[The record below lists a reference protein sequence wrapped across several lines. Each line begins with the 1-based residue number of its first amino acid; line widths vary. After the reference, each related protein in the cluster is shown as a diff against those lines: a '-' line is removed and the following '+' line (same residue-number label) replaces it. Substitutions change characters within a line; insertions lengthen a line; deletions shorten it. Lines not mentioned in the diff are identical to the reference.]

1 MTGVRYLFET
11 EGAMVPYESIHQHP
25 MNDNNG
31 DIDEIVSSLLTNGMY
46 RKIVVSERTRNI
58 CAGNHTYIALGEL
71 NQQFVPVEWIDCDYF
86 TELRILAVDNWVA
99 RLSKPDPA
107 LTRTLVDEI
116 IAQAPLNKDRA
127 AALIGTG
134 ISERQ
139 YLDLIK
145 DPTPLDLSKI
155 GRETL
160 QHRIKCPECG
170 HEWARQSGE
179 FL

>member
-1 MTGVRYLFET
+1 MIRYLFDT
-11 EGAMVPYESIHQHP
+11 EGCMVRADSIQQHP

-31 DIDEIVSSLLTNGMY
+31 DVDEIVSSILTNGVY
-46 RKIVVSERTRNI
+46 RKLTVSSRTRNI
-58 CAGNHTYIALGEL
+58 CTGNHTYEGLLSL
-71 NQQFVPVEWIDCDYF
+71 NAEYVPAEMIDVDYW

-99 RLSKPDPA
+99 RLARPDPA
-107 LTRTLVDEI
+107 LTRGLIDEI
-116 IAQAPLNKDRA
+116 LASAPVGKDRA

-134 ISERQ
+134 IGERQ
-139 YLDLIK
+139 YLDLVK
-145 DPTPLDLSKI
+145 DPTPLDLSRV

-179 FL
+179 F

>member
-1 MTGVRYLFET
+1 MIRYLFDT
-11 EGAMVPYESIHQHP
+11 EGSMVPADTIHQHP

-31 DIDEIVSSLLTNGMY
+31 DVDEIVSSLLTNGVY
-46 RKIVVSERTRNI
+46 KKLTVSSRTRNI
-58 CAGNHTYIALGEL
+58 CAGNHTYEGLLELGAE
-71 NQQFVPVEWIDCDYF
+71 FVPVEWIDVDYW

-99 RLSKPDPA
+99 RLARPDPA
-107 LTRTLVDEI
+107 LTKNLIDHI
-116 IAQAPLNKDRA
+116 IEDAPLRKDPA

-139 YLDLIK
+139 YLDMIK
-145 DPTPLDLSKI
+145 DPTPLDLSRV

>member
-1 MTGVRYLFET
+1 MIRYLFDT
-11 EGAMVPYESIHQHP
+11 EGCMVPADSIHQHP

-31 DIDEIVSSLLTNGMY
+31 DVDEIVSSLLTNGMY
-46 RKIVVSERTRNI
+46 RRLVVSERTRNI
-58 CAGNHTYIALGEL
+58 CAGNHTYEGLLSL
-71 NQQFVPVEWIDCDYF
+71 NATFVPVEWIDVDWW

-99 RLSKPDPA
+99 RLARPDPA
-107 LTRTLVDEI
+107 QTAALVDEI
-116 IAQAPLNKDRA
+116 ISGAPTGKDVE

-134 ISERQ
+134 ISHEK
-139 YLDLIK
+139 YLSLVK
-145 DPTPLDLSKI
+145 DPAPLDLSRI